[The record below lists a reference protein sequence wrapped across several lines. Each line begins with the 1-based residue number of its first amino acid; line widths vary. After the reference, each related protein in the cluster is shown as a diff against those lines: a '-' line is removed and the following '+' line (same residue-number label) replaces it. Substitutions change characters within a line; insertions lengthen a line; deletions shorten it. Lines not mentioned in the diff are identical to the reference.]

1 MISYTGRYIFG
12 PKKIGLIV
20 HFEYFDVF
28 LAKMSGKNCYSNIF
42 LNTNNLFLVVMFY
55 LIG

>member
-12 PKKIGLIV
+12 PKKLGLIV

-28 LAKMSGKNCYSNIF
+28 LAKMSGKKIAIQIF
-42 LNTNNLFLVVMFY
+42 F
-55 LIG
+55 

>member
-12 PKKIGLIV
+12 PKKLGLIV

-28 LAKMSGKNCYSNIF
+28 LAKMSGNCYSNIF

>member
-12 PKKIGLIV
+12 PKKLGLIV

-42 LNTNNLFLVVMFY
+42 FISGCNVLFDWLNK
-55 LIG
+55 